1 MFKQYMNDQV
11 QKCYRELLKNDLV
24 DTFKQYNKDFKVIK
38 EKLNKKINSTIDK
51 IQMLKRNKVII
62 LSGYPGSGKSSI
74 TNMFKKLE
82 GYKIL
87 SMDDNIKNYKE
98 LSKKTKTE
106 VQRRKTKFI
115 VLDGTFLKQSD
126 LDEFQWVE
134 KQKGYDLLFVKLD
147 IPKEFSYYNNIKRCL
162 DKRNDRTLVP
172 FKTYENMEKNSNIE
186 LPSKGVYLIG
196 INEYA

>member
-1 MFKQYMNDQV
+1 MNDQV

-196 INEYA
+196 INEYV

>member
-196 INEYA
+196 INEYV

>member
-1 MFKQYMNDQV
+1 MFKQYMSDQV
-11 QKCYRELLKNDLV
+11 EKCYRELLKKDLV
-24 DTFKQYNKDFKVIK
+24 DTFKQYNKDFKIIK
-38 EKLNKKINSTIDK
+38 DKLNKKINSTIEK
-51 IQMLKRNKVII
+51 IQALKRNKVII

-74 TNMFKKLE
+74 TSMFKKLE

-147 IPKEFSYYNNIKRCL
+147 IPKEFAYYNNIKRCL
-162 DKRNDRTLVP
+162 DKRNNRTLVP
-172 FKTYENMEKNSNIE
+172 FKTYENMEKASNIE
-186 LPSKGVYLIG
+186 LPSRGLYIID
-196 INEYA
+196 IN